1 MEKAAHYWSI
11 GKVARY
17 LGLSVVTLRRWEK
30 EGKLL
35 SDNRTFGN
43 HRRYDAHRIQRL
55 FQKQKTKAI
64 VGYARVSSHDQKNDL
79 ERQANTLK
87 QYYPNAMIIKDLG
100 SSGLNFNKKGLK
112 TLLTMI
118 LSQEIETLV
127 LTHKDRLFRFGSE
140 LIFKLCKHFG
150 TRIVILNE
158 QTEQSFE
165 ETLSQDVIEL
175 MTVFCARLYGSR
187 SHKNKAVSA

>member
-17 LGLSVVTLRRWEK
+17 LGVSVVTLRRWDK
-30 EGKLL
+30 EGRL
-35 SDNRTFGN
+35 SSDSRTFGK
-43 HRRYDAHRIQRL
+43 HRRYDAFRIQRL
-55 FQKQKTKAI
+55 FQKEKPKAT

-87 QYYPNAMIIKDLG
+87 QHYPNATIIKDLG
-100 SSGLNFNKKGLK
+100 NGLNFNKKGLK
-112 TLLTMI
+112 TLLAMI
-118 LSQEIETLV
+118 VNQEIETLV
-127 LTHKDRLFRFGSE
+127 LTHKDRLLRFGSE
-140 LIFKLCKHFG
+140 LMFKLCQHFG
-150 TRIVILNE
+150 IQIVILNQ

-175 MTVFCARLYGSR
+175 MTVFCARLYGAR
-187 SHKNKAVSA
+187 SHKNRQVSA